1 MKDENK
7 VIQEPIKDV
16 KDTKDEVEQ
25 YKAKYDKL
33 YRVCV
38 TIEPDDSTTVELEYF
53 FKKPTTASYDRYVKS
68 TSQSPTKALRN
79 FVMDNI
85 IEEQSFKLNS
95 DLDEYPALALSVG
108 EKLLN
113 MLGLSKD
120 INLKLL

>member
-1 MKDENK
+1 MEDNK
-7 VIQEPIKDV
+7 KAVETTKG
-16 KDTKDEVEQ
+16 KDTLETYKD
-25 YKAKYDKL
+25 KYGKL
-33 YRVCV
+33 YRVNA
-38 TIEPDDSTTVELEYF
+38 TIEPDDSTTVELEYLF
-53 FKKPTTASYDRYVKS
+53 QKPATASYDRYVKS

-85 IEEQSFKLNS
+85 IEEQSFKLDS

-108 EKLLN
+108 EKLLS